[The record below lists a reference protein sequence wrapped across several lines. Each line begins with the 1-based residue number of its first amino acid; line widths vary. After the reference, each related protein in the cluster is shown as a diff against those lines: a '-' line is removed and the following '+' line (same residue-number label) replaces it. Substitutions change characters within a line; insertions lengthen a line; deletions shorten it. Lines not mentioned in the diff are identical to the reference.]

1 MIKHSKSLFLS
12 LLIHSILF
20 ATLFTTYEVIAQKKE
35 MPDEKRVCINLK
47 TIHTQMQTQHQTKT
61 KSVKKDVP
69 KVKKKVI
76 HEKVRKPIPK
86 KHKSVPTS
94 KPKPKPLPAVVP
106 EQKKQKKEDKEMLP
120 HNESHEVH
128 EKHEMVK
135 KATPQKEC
143 EKPRDKDNY
152 VDNNIAKIAQLIQEN
167 LYYPRRAR
175 RRGIEGT
182 VKVKFFLHKDATVS
196 QASVIA
202 SNSAIL
208 SRSAI
213 KTITDLSGSFP
224 KPSNEL
230 TLTVP
235 ISYSLH

>member
-20 ATLFTTYEVIAQKKE
+20 ATLFTAYVFITQKKE
-35 MPDEKRVCINLK
+35 MSEEKRLCVNLK
-47 TIHTQMQTQHQTKT
+47 TIHTYHTQVQTQP
-61 KSVKKDVP
+61 VKQDVP
-69 KVKKKVI
+69 NVKKKAI
-76 HEKVRKPIPK
+76 HKKVRKPIPK

-106 EQKKQKKEDKEMLP
+106 EQKKQKKEDKEKLP

-143 EKPRDKDNY
+143 EKPHDKDSY
-152 VDNNIAKIAQLIQEN
+152 VDNNIAQIAQLIQEN

-175 RRGIEGT
+175 RRGIEGV

-196 QASVIA
+196 QVSVIA